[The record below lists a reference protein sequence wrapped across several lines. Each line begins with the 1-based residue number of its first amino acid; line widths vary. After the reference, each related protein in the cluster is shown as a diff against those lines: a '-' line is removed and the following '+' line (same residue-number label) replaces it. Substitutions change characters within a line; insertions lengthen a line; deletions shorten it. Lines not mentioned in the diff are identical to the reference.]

1 MRGVIVEIVHK
12 MLMNFRL
19 IVYNIIVFYI
29 VFTSE
34 DLPDT
39 PVGIDQE
46 STHISSHPH
55 NHAVGEIS
63 GEDNPGADIPGVIS
77 TGVDS
82 SGVNPFSR
90 DTLGVNFSHDVPDS
104 NCTLDLGSRDSSD
117 LLQSCTTPVGEDQ
130 HDTVENSCNTTDLH
144 QNDIVQESVVVE
156 QPQNVIAQEFVGIEQ
171 QLDNC
176 DDRYATGLHPIGK
189 VNVVQKASALEQQKK
204 VVEECTP
211 EGDEPQVGTLPQG
224 NPPPSTLLLGNTYL
238 YDLD

>member
-1 MRGVIVEIVHK
+1 MFISLSCTYVVS
-12 MLMNFRL
+12 
-19 IVYNIIVFYI
+19 
-29 VFTSE
+29 TSE
-34 DLPDT
+34 DLPTT

-55 NHAVGEIS
+55 NHAVGELS
-63 GEDNPGADIPGVIS
+63 GENNPGADIPGVIS

-82 SGVNPFSR
+82 LGVNPFSR
-90 DTLGVNFSHDVPDS
+90 DTLGVNSSRDVPDS
-104 NCTLDLGSRDSSD
+104 NCTRDLDSPYSSD

-130 HDTVENSCNTTDLH
+130 HDMVENSCNTTELH

-156 QPQNVIAQEFVGIEQ
+156 QPQNDNAQEFVGIEQ

-189 VNVVQKASALEQQKK
+189 VNVVQKASALDQQKEA
-204 VVEECTP
+204 VEECTL
-211 EGDEPQVGTLPQG
+211 EGDVTQVGTLPQG